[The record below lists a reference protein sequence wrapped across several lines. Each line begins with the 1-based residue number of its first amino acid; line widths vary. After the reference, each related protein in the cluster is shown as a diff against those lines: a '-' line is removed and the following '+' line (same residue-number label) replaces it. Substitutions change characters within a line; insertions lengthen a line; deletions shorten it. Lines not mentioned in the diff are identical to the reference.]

1 MNDIAVEWQF
11 TPNLFILFIDCK
23 DLPLWI
29 RHPIRLRNHQGTH
42 HKASWGSIPS
52 SALARQG
59 RSAVSMSPPSIY
71 ELCRPRAD
79 VLEGRIRDE
88 DFAADL
94 SQVLKGTAPE
104 LYKNPVVFFAN
115 THPTRGLRDLFLAVV
130 DRLTS
135 SGSQLGS
142 ILRLDTSY
150 GGGKTHA
157 LIGLN
162 HILTAA
168 DQIPNLEEFID
179 PARLPSQKVTVAAFD
194 GENADPMNGRR
205 MDCQGQGGDI
215 LAFTP
220 WGELAVQLAG
230 PAGYERIRNSDR
242 LGAAPPGAETLRE
255 LIGERPVLILI
266 DELSIYLRKIKGP
279 AAGQAAEQLTPFLTD
294 LIKAVNSSPQ
304 AVLVF
309 TLALGKGA
317 QSVDA
322 YSEENQ
328 LIDRIFAELQSV
340 TGRQITALTPT
351 SEDETVQVLTRRL
364 FESIDRSRVEEV
376 VQSYQDI
383 WSRTA
388 DALPPV
394 GQSDDRAA
402 NLRKGYPLHP
412 ELIDTLMQKTSTLE
426 NFQRVRGM
434 LRLLAQTV
442 GQLWREKPRGVTAIH
457 LHHIDPGN
465 ERIRLE
471 LSTKLGLQA
480 FIPAIR
486 ADVSTTPAEGSR
498 ALAQRLDSQEFS
510 GMEPYGSM
518 AARTVLFH
526 SLAFNEPLKG
536 LSRLELN
543 YSLYAPGVDPSF
555 VDKAVRLLQEESEY
569 LDDSGISKLRFLTD
583 ANLNQMVRKREQ
595 LFDLESVRE
604 ELNRRIGTIFAKQRL
619 EPVLFPSSPADI
631 PDDTDGPYLAV
642 IHWEGH
648 TVEQA
653 NIHLPELVVRLFKEK
668 GDNANVRLNRN
679 NLVFVCADALQVDD
693 MLRKARTYLALQQ
706 MQQGDLF
713 ASLQSHQQDQVKE
726 RYGQAQQGFA
736 LAVQQCYRHVFYP
749 QPCMGRDVPLT
760 HAAIT
765 VTSASSEP
773 GVGQKQV
780 ERVLREAQELV
791 LAEDAPPA
799 PNYMADKTP
808 LKRVGVM
815 STRDL
820 RNEYYRDPALPI
832 LLGDEVLKKCLRMG
846 LDQGLFVYKEGDRL
860 EGQDLPPGT
869 ISISEDGKIFTMEK
883 ARELSIWPIKI
894 IDPIIDPL
902 ITPPPPPPPPLPPLP
917 PPLPPAGPG
926 VIERTN
932 ENIKTALT
940 QLAQQV
946 SSSGKG
952 IKSLTWRMY
961 SGDGF
966 LPMALLKAE
975 PGATVRVEMM
985 EGGWSS
991 GDGSAEWSFD
1001 FNGTPEE
1008 AAHLRGF
1015 IEGQWRR
1022 GGEKSLDITYQLSY
1036 EPPLRWDD
1044 GGEGWITRLT
1054 RAGLSAQTATIRLE
1068 LTAAA
1073 EGQG

>member
-1 MNDIAVEWQF
+1 M
-11 TPNLFILFIDCK
+11 TP
-23 DLPLWI
+23 P
-29 RHPIRLRNHQGTH
+29 T
-42 HKASWGSIPS
+42 
-52 SALARQG
+52 
-59 RSAVSMSPPSIY
+59 IY
-71 ELCRPRAD
+71 ELCQPRAD

-104 LYKNPVVFFAN
+104 LYKNPSVFFAN

-130 DRLTS
+130 DRLTGA
-135 SGSQLGS
+135 GSQLGS

-150 GGGKTHA
+150 GGGKTHG
-157 LIGLN
+157 LIGLR

-168 DQIPNLEEFID
+168 DQIPNLAEFID
-179 PARLPSQKVTVAAFD
+179 PSRLPQQPVTVAAFD

-205 MDCQGQGGDI
+205 MEGNI

-220 WGELAVQLAG
+220 WAELAVQLAG

-309 TLALGKGA
+309 TLALGKGGQA
-317 QSVDA
+317 VDA
-322 YSEENQ
+322 YAEENQ

-351 SEDETVQVLTRRL
+351 SEDETVQVLCRRL
-364 FESIDRSRVEEV
+364 FESIDRSRAEEV
-376 VQSYQDI
+376 VRSYQEI
-383 WSRTA
+383 WQRNGE
-388 DALPPV
+388 ALPPV
-394 GQSDDRAA
+394 GQNDDRAEE
-402 NLRKGYPLHP
+402 LRRGYPLHP
-412 ELIDTLMQKTSTLE
+412 ELIQTLMQKTATLE

-442 GQLWREKPRGVTAIH
+442 GQLWREQPRASAIH

-471 LSTKLGLQA
+471 ISTKLAQQA
-480 FIPAIR
+480 FIPAVR
-486 ADVSTTPAEGSR
+486 ADVSSTAAEGSK
-498 ALAQRLDSQEFS
+498 ALAQRLDASEF
-510 GMEPYGSM
+510 GGLEPYGSM
-518 AARTVLFH
+518 VARTVLFH

-543 YSLYAPGVDPSF
+543 YSVYAPGVDPAF
-555 VDKAVRLLQEESEY
+555 VDKAVRHLEEESEY
-569 LDDSGISKLRFLTD
+569 LDDSSSSKLRFLTD
-583 ANLNQMVRKREQ
+583 ANLNQMVRKREGQ
-595 LFDLESVRE
+595 FDLETVRQ
-604 ELNRRIGTIFAKQRL
+604 ELNARIGTIFAKHRF
-619 EPVLFPSSPADI
+619 EPVRFPASPADI

-653 NIHLPELVVRLFKEK
+653 NVQLPELVVRLFKEK
-668 GDNANVRLNRN
+668 GDNANLRLNRN
-679 NLVFVCADALQVDD
+679 NLVFVCADRLQVDD
-693 MLRKARTYLALQQ
+693 MLRKTRTYLALQQ

-736 LAVQQCYRHVFYP
+736 LAVQQAYRHVFFP
-749 QPCMGRDVPLT
+749 ERGPWPDTPLT

-780 ERVLREAQELV
+780 ERVLRDARELV
-791 LAEDAPPA
+791 LAEDQPPA

-808 LKRVGVM
+808 LKRLGVM
-815 STRDL
+815 STQQL

-832 LLGDEVLKKCLRMG
+832 LLGDQVLKACLRKG
-846 LDQGLFVYKEGDRL
+846 LDEGLFVYKEGDRL
-860 EGQDLPPGT
+860 EGQGLPPGT
-869 ISISEDGKIFTMEK
+869 LSISEDAQIFMMAK
-883 ARELSIWPIKI
+883 ALELSVWPPKTQASEQPEVFGEPTNQGGATST
-894 IDPIIDPL
+894 DQPELVGSGGTTTLPL
-902 ITPPPPPPPPLPPLP
+902 GGGAPGETGGGGVAPPPAPPP
-917 PPLPPAGPG
+917 PG
-926 VIERTN
+926 VIERTD
-932 ENIKTALT
+932 NIKTALT

-946 SSSGKG
+946 SNSGQA
-952 IKSLTWRMY
+952 IKSLTWRMN

-975 PGATVRVEMM
+975 PGAAVRVEMM

-991 GDGSAEWSFD
+991 GDGNAEWTFE
-1001 FNGTPEE
+1001 FNGNPEE
-1008 AAHLRGF
+1008 ATILRSF

-1022 GGEKSLDITYQLSY
+1022 GGEKALDITYQLHY
-1036 EPPLRWDD
+1036 DPPLSWDD
-1044 GGEGWITRLT
+1044 GGEGWIGRLT
-1054 RAGLSAQTATIRLE
+1054 RAGLGTQTATIRLE
-1068 LTAAA
+1068 LTAIAG
-1073 EGQG
+1073 GQP

>member
-1 MNDIAVEWQF
+1 
-11 TPNLFILFIDCK
+11 
-23 DLPLWI
+23 
-29 RHPIRLRNHQGTH
+29 
-42 HKASWGSIPS
+42 
-52 SALARQG
+52 
-59 RSAVSMSPPSIY
+59 MSPPTIY

-94 SQVLKGTAPE
+94 SQVLKGTAPD
-104 LYKNPVVFFAN
+104 LYKNPAIFFAN

-130 DRLTS
+130 DRLTGA
-135 SGSQLGS
+135 GSQLGS

-150 GGGKTHA
+150 GGGKTHG
-157 LIGLN
+157 LIGLR

-168 DQIPNLEEFID
+168 DQIPNLAEFID
-179 PARLPSQKVTVAAFD
+179 PARLPREPVTVAAFD

-205 MDCQGQGGDI
+205 MEGNI

-309 TLALGKGA
+309 TLALGKGGQA
-317 QSVDA
+317 VDA
-322 YSEENQ
+322 YAEENQ

-351 SEDETVQVLTRRL
+351 SEDETVQVLCRRL
-364 FESIDRSRVEEV
+364 FESIDRSRAEEV
-376 VQSYQDI
+376 VRSYQEI
-383 WSRTA
+383 WQRHGE
-388 DALPPV
+388 ALPPV
-394 GQSDDRAA
+394 GQNDDRAEE
-402 NLRKGYPLHP
+402 LRRGYPLHP
-412 ELIDTLMQKTSTLE
+412 ELIQTLMQKTATLE

-442 GQLWREKPRGVTAIH
+442 GQLWREQPRASAIH
-457 LHHIDPGN
+457 LHHVDPGN

-471 LSTKLGLQA
+471 ISTKLAQQA
-480 FIPAIR
+480 FIPAVR
-486 ADVSTTPAEGSR
+486 ADVSSTAAEGSK
-498 ALAQRLDSQEFS
+498 ALAQRLDASEF
-510 GMEPYGSM
+510 GGLEPYGSM
-518 AARTVLFH
+518 VARTVLFH

-543 YSLYAPGVDPSF
+543 YSLYGPGVDPAF
-555 VDKAVRLLQEESEY
+555 VDKAVRHLEEESEY
-569 LDDSGISKLRFLTD
+569 LDDSGTSKLRFLTD
-583 ANLNQMVRKREQ
+583 ANLNQMVRKREGQ
-595 LFDLESVRE
+595 FDLETVRQ
-604 ELNRRIGTIFAKQRL
+604 ELNARIGTIFAKQRF
-619 EPVLFPSSPADI
+619 EPVRFPASPGDI

-648 TVEQA
+648 TVEQS
-653 NIHLPELVVRLFKEK
+653 NVQLPELVVRLFKEK
-668 GDNANVRLNRN
+668 GDNANLRLNRN
-679 NLVFVCADALQVDD
+679 NLVFVCADRLQVDD
-693 MLRKARTYLALQQ
+693 MLRKTRTYLALQQ

-726 RYGQAQQGFA
+726 RYGQAQQAFA
-736 LAVQQCYRHVFYP
+736 LAVQQAYRHVFYP
-749 QPCMGRDVPLT
+749 ERGQWPDTPLT

-773 GVGQKQV
+773 GVGQRQV
-780 ERVLREAQELV
+780 ERVLREARELV
-791 LAEDAPPA
+791 LAEDQPPA

-808 LKRVGVM
+808 LKKKGVM
-815 STRDL
+815 STQQL

-832 LLGDEVLKKCLRMG
+832 LLGDQVLKACLRKG
-846 LDQGLFVYKEGDRL
+846 LDEGLFVYKEGDRL
-860 EGQDLPPGT
+860 EGQGLPPGT
-869 ISISEDGKIFTMEK
+869 LSISEDAQIFMMEK
-883 ARELSIWPIKI
+883 ALELSVWPPKIKPTDQPELGG
-894 IDPIIDPL
+894 DPDQRGSTSTEQQELVGTGGNTTLPL
-902 ITPPPPPPPPLPPLP
+902 GGGGSGETGGGGVAPPTPP
-917 PPLPPAGPG
+917 G
-926 VIERTN
+926 VAERTD
-932 ENIKTALT
+932 NIKTALT

-946 SSSGKG
+946 SSSGQA
-952 IKSLTWRMY
+952 IKNLTWRMN

-991 GDGSAEWSFD
+991 GDGNAEWTFE

-1008 AAHLRGF
+1008 ATYLRSF

-1022 GGEKSLDITYQLSY
+1022 GGEKALDITYQLQY
-1036 EPPLRWDD
+1036 DPPLSWDD
-1044 GGEGWITRLT
+1044 GGEAWIGRLT
-1054 RAGLSAQTATIRLE
+1054 RAGLGTQSATIRLE
-1068 LTAAA
+1068 LTTVVG
-1073 EGQG
+1073 GQP

>member
-1 MNDIAVEWQF
+1 M
-11 TPNLFILFIDCK
+11 TP
-23 DLPLWI
+23 P
-29 RHPIRLRNHQGTH
+29 T
-42 HKASWGSIPS
+42 
-52 SALARQG
+52 
-59 RSAVSMSPPSIY
+59 IY

-79 VLEGRIRDE
+79 VLEGRIRDQ

-94 SQVLKGTAPE
+94 SQVLKGTAPD
-104 LYKNPVVFFAN
+104 LYKNPALFFAN

-168 DQIPNLEEFID
+168 DQIPDLAEFID

-205 MDCQGQGGDI
+205 MATPGVEGDI

-309 TLALGKGA
+309 TLALGKGG

-322 YSEENQ
+322 YGEENQ
-328 LIDRIFAELQSV
+328 RIDRIFAELQSV

-376 VQSYQDI
+376 VHAYQEI
-383 WSRTA
+383 WSRTG

-442 GQLWREKPRGVTAIH
+442 GQLWRDQPRGVTAIH
-457 LHHIDPGN
+457 LHHVDPGN

-480 FIPAIR
+480 FIPSIR
-486 ADVSTTPAEGSR
+486 ADVSTTPAEGGR
-498 ALAQRLDSQEFS
+498 ALAQRLDAQEFT

-543 YSLYAPGVDPSF
+543 YSLYAPAVDPAF

-569 LDDSGISKLRFLTD
+569 LDDSGTSKLRFLTD
-583 ANLNQMVRKREQ
+583 ANLNQMVRKREGH
-595 LFDLESVRE
+595 FDLESVRE

-668 GDNANVRLNRN
+668 GDNANIRLNLN

-749 QPCMGRDVPLT
+749 ERGQWSEVPLT

-765 VTSASSEP
+765 ITSASSEP

-780 ERVLREAQELV
+780 ERVLREARELV

-808 LKRVGVM
+808 LKRKGVM

-860 EGQDLPPGT
+860 EGQGLPPGT
-869 ISISEDGKIFTMEK
+869 LSISEDGKIYTMEK
-883 ARELSIWPIKI
+883 ALELSVWPPKTKEPEQPPNQ
-894 IDPIIDPL
+894 DKEQGQGEGSSKDQPEPNDNGSTTTQPL
-902 ITPPPPPPPPLPPLP
+902 GGDGAQPTTPD
-917 PPLPPAGPG
+917 
-926 VIERTN
+926 VINRSD
-932 ENIKTALT
+932 NIKTALT

-946 SSSGKG
+946 SSSGRA
-952 IKSLTWRMY
+952 IKKLTWRMN

-975 PGATVRVEMM
+975 PGAKVRVEMM

-991 GDGSAEWSFD
+991 GDGNAEWTFE

-1008 AAHLRGF
+1008 ATILRGF

-1022 GGEKSLDITYQLSY
+1022 GGEKLLDITYQLSY

-1044 GGEGWITRLT
+1044 KGEGWIARLT
-1054 RAGLSAQTATIRLE
+1054 RAGLSAQTATIHLE
-1068 LTAAA
+1068 LSRAG
-1073 EGQG
+1073 EEQP

>member
-1 MNDIAVEWQF
+1 
-11 TPNLFILFIDCK
+11 
-23 DLPLWI
+23 
-29 RHPIRLRNHQGTH
+29 
-42 HKASWGSIPS
+42 
-52 SALARQG
+52 
-59 RSAVSMSPPSIY
+59 MSPPTIY

-94 SQVLKGTAPE
+94 SQVLKGTAPD
-104 LYKNPVVFFAN
+104 LYKNPAVFFTN
-115 THPTRGLRDLFLAVV
+115 THPTRGLRELFLAVV
-130 DRLTS
+130 DRLTGA
-135 SGSQLGS
+135 GSQLGS

-168 DQIPNLEEFID
+168 DQIPNLAEFID

-205 MDCQGQGGDI
+205 MEGNV

-309 TLALGKGA
+309 TLALGKGGQA
-317 QSVDA
+317 VDA
-322 YSEENQ
+322 YGEENQ
-328 LIDRIFAELQSV
+328 RIDRIFAELQSV

-376 VQSYQDI
+376 VQAYQEI

-388 DALPPV
+388 EALPPV

-442 GQLWREKPRGVTAIH
+442 GQLWRDQPRGVTAVH
-457 LHHIDPGN
+457 LHHVDPGN

-486 ADVSTTPAEGSR
+486 ADVSTTAAEGGR
-498 ALAQRLDSQEFS
+498 ALAQRLDAQEFS

-543 YSLYAPGVDPSF
+543 DSLYAPGVDPAF

-569 LDDSGISKLRFLTD
+569 LDDSGTSKLRFLTD
-583 ANLNQMVRKREQ
+583 ANLNQMVRKREGQ
-595 LFDLESVRE
+595 FDLETVRE
-604 ELNRRIGTIFAKQRL
+604 ELKARVGLIFAKQRFEL
-619 EPVLFPSSPADI
+619 ALYPSAPSDI

-653 NIHLPELVVRLFKEK
+653 NVQLPELVVRLFKEV
-668 GDNANVRLNRN
+668 GTQGNTRINLN
-679 NLVFVCADALQVDD
+679 NLVFVCADRLQVDD
-693 MLRKARTYLALQQ
+693 MLRKTRTYLALRQ

-713 ASLQSHQQDQVKE
+713 ASLQSHQREQVKD
-726 RYGQAQQGFA
+726 RYGKAELAFA
-736 LAVQQCYRHVFYP
+736 LAVQQAYRHVFYP
-749 QPCMGRDVPLT
+749 ERGQWAEVPLT

-765 VTSASSEP
+765 LTSSSSDP

-780 ERVLREAQELV
+780 ERVLREARELV
-791 LAEDAPPA
+791 LAEDPPPA

-808 LKRVGVM
+808 LKRTGVM
-815 STRDL
+815 STQQL

-832 LLGDEVLKKCLRMG
+832 LLGDQVLIACLRMG
-846 LDQGLFVYKEGDRL
+846 LEQGLFVYKEGDRL
-860 EGQDLPPGT
+860 EGQGLPPGT
-869 ISISEDGKIFTMEK
+869 LSINENAQIFMMEK
-883 ARELSIWPIKI
+883 ALELSVWPPVDKES
-894 IDPIIDPL
+894 DPPADADGRADQGGGPSTPQQALGGQGGSTTLPL
-902 ITPPPPPPPPLPPLP
+902 RGGGSGGSGGGGVAPPPPP
-917 PPLPPAGPG
+917 G
-926 VIERTN
+926 VFERTDN
-932 ENIKTALT
+932 VKTALT

-946 SSSGKG
+946 SSSGQAIKG
-952 IKSLTWRMY
+952 LSWRMN

-975 PGATVRVEMM
+975 PGATVRVEML

-991 GDGSAEWSFD
+991 GDGKADWSFT

-1008 AAHLRGF
+1008 AAILRGF

-1022 GGEKSLDITYQLSY
+1022 GGEKDLDITYQLRY
-1036 EPPLRWDD
+1036 EPPLSWDD
-1044 GGEGWITRLT
+1044 GGEGWIARLT

-1068 LTAAA
+1068 LSKAAGA
-1073 EGQG
+1073 QP